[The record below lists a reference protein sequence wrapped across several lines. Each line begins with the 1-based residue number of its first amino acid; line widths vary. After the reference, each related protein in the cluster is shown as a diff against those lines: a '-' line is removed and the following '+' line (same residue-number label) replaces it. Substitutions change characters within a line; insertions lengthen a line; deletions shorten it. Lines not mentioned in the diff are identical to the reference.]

1 MPQLDKVT
9 FLSQFFWLCVFFF
22 GFYIFQLKYFLPEMS
37 RILKL
42 RKKRLSESSSFTLQH
57 ENNEVRNNTS
67 TLLENLLKLSK
78 NVFKSSSSNIRD
90 WFLKSACKLNKKDFK
105 QGNIRYLDS
114 VAEKSLSNNLAQLA
128 VKLNFSE
135 NIFFSRGVKYCLILS
150 KTPVSCVSQ
159 VESKSL
165 KKLPSS
171 NQDLNLVDDDGDIMD
186 LKGIDDDGDIMDSNL
201 VDNKK
206 KPSKSLKKLP
216 SSNQDS
222 NLVDDDGDIMDLKR
236 VNDKK
241 EKSLKKLPS
250 SNKDLNCCVDNDKK
264 ELTKVTKKGEN
275 KASKKKSKKL

>member
-42 RKKRLSESSSFTLQH
+42 RKKRLSESSSFSLQH
-57 ENNEVRNNTS
+57 ENNKVRNNAS

-78 NVFKSSSSNIRD
+78 NVFKSSSSNTRD
-90 WFLKSACKLNKKDFK
+90 WFLKSACNLNKKDFK
-105 QGNIRYLDS
+105 QGNVRYLDS

-128 VKLNFSE
+128 VLLNFSE
-135 NIFFSRGVKYCLILS
+135 NIFSSRALKYCLISS
-150 KTPVSCVSQ
+150 KTPFPSSNVDLNPVDNNKSKS
-159 VESKSL
+159 SKKLPSPNMDLNPADNNKNKSL

-171 NQDLNLVDDDGDIMD
+171 NGDLN
-186 LKGIDDDGDIMDSNL
+186 S
-201 VDNKK
+201 
-206 KPSKSLKKLP
+206 
-216 SSNQDS
+216 
-222 NLVDDDGDIMDLKR
+222 
-236 VNDKK
+236 
-241 EKSLKKLPS
+241 
-250 SNKDLNCCVDNDKK
+250 CVDNNKK